1 MPDRQLPSAE
11 DLPSAA
17 MQSKQKKF
25 GFLTQ
30 TPRFATSCEKK
41 DLDK

>member
-1 MPDRQLPSAE
+1 MSDQFPSSTE
-11 DLPSAA
+11 MLPSAA

-30 TPRFATSCEKK
+30 TPRFATGCEKK